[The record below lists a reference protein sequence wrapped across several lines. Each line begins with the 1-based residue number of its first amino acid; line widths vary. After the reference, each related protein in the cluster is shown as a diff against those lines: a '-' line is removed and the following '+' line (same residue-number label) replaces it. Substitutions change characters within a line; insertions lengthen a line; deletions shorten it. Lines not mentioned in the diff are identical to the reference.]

1 MRVMILLMRKS
12 KLNKTIPSKVLI
24 HLAVEMVKVFPFAF
38 ILIDNFNMIVYS
50 WRGFVCFFQEKI
62 RSFIVIFI
70 FKDVRPF
77 FI

>member
-1 MRVMILLMRKS
+1 
-12 KLNKTIPSKVLI
+12 
-24 HLAVEMVKVFPFAF
+24 LAVEMVKVFPFAF